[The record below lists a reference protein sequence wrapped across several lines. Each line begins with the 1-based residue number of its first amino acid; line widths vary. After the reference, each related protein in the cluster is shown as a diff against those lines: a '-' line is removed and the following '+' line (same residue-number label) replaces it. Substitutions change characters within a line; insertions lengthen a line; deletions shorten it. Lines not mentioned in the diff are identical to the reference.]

1 MVLVGFFLYFW
12 HLHFLCNRTFQSIGN
27 GQPNGGEDEICV
39 QKRNAHYGLQWND
52 VDCSNLA
59 YFLCAYDH
67 NLYRPEL
74 EGKNIS

>member
-1 MVLVGFFLYFW
+1 M
-12 HLHFLCNRTFQSIGN
+12 
-27 GQPNGGEDEICV
+27 

-74 EGKNIS
+74 EGNYISLNGTIVLLFKLMLFFYRGRKMYMQGLYEGRKM